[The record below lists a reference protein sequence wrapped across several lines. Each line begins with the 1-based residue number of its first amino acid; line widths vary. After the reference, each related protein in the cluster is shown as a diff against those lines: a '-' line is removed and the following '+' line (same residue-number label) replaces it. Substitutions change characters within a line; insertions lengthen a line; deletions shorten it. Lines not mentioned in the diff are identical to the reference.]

1 MSLSM
6 LHVSSFFKNYS
17 MVDLQYFVSIGKGFS
32 YIHIYVFFF
41 QIIFHYRLLQDI
53 EYSFLC

>member
-17 MVDLQYFVSIGKGFS
+17 IVDLQYCVSVGKGFS
-32 YIHIYVFFF
+32 YIHIYVFFSN
-41 QIIFHYRLLQDI
+41 YLPL
-53 EYSFLC
+53 